1 MAGMTERELA
11 CFVRLLEAEEMACK
25 KARMYA
31 NTLTDRA
38 LAEEM
43 EEAARS
49 HARRLEALCA
59 LCGGGR

>member
-11 CFVRLLEAEEMACK
+11 CFVRLLE
-25 KARMYA
+25 
-31 NTLTDRA
+31 
-38 LAEEM
+38 AEEM